1 MSDKAKQIHALQ
13 LLFLLIPDSHYQ
25 LLKDTLFLLHS
36 TAAEV
41 KIFPVRWQLSP
52 GHFWAMCLYLTTIHD
67 SNQIH
72 ELCKENN

>member
-1 MSDKAKQIHALQ
+1 MTDKQKQIHALQ

-41 KIFPVRWQLSP
+41 QL
-52 GHFWAMCLYLTTIHD
+52 LYY
-67 SNQIH
+67 
-72 ELCKENN
+72 